1 VLELL
6 LDVLLPRRCLV
17 CRRVGDALCGGCRDG
32 LRRLNAPLCA
42 RCGAPTAWP
51 VARCRECAGRRI
63 AFAQARAAVAYD
75 RTTRALVHSWKE
87 RGLRRLGTLAAE
99 LVVEIVEPP
108 AAEVVTWVPPVRDR
122 LLERGHS
129 TAQQL
134 ARELARRWELES
146 RPLLERTRFV
156 AAQRGLDLADRRRN
170 VAGAFRARGCVPA
183 RVCLID
189 DVYTTGAT
197 VSAAATALR
206 KAGAR
211 RVEVVTLARTLRS
224 LD

>member
-1 VLELL
+1 VWSL
-6 LDVLLPRRCLV
+6 LDVVFPQLCLV
-17 CRRVGDALCGGCRDG
+17 CGVPGPPCCASCRARVH
-32 LRRLNAPLCA
+32 RLSGPLCA

-75 RTTRALVHSWKE
+75 RTTRALVRGWKE
-87 RGLRRLGTLAAE
+87 RGLRRLRALAAE
-99 LVVEIVEPP
+99 LVVEVVEPP
-108 AAEVVTWVPPVRDR
+108 CAEVVTWVPPVRDR
-122 LLERGHS
+122 VLLRGHS
-129 TAQQL
+129 TAEQL
-134 ARELARRWELES
+134 ARELAARWELEAG
-146 RPLLERTRFV
+146 PLLGRTRF
-156 AAQRGLDLADRRRN
+156 AGAQRGQDLAGRRRN
-170 VAGAFRARGCVPA
+170 VAGAFRARGRAPT
-183 RVCLID
+183 RVCLVD

-211 RVEVVTLARTLRS
+211 DVRVITLARTLRQ